1 MTEIQ
6 VSRTPHTLY
15 SAREKFIGF
24 LVFGNLAVLG
34 FSAPLMIFVLLF
46 ATEPLSKMAFFDP
59 LVLMSVSYILAVIFG
74 ILALSRR
81 WWLVPVVLMYV
92 IFFYGNSMDLER
104 SKQDALVF
112 CAELRA
118 DPDCAWSDRED
129 AFVCEDNITYSDMC
143 PQYPEGE
150 GAPASIVGNS
160 KIKEDTALQKMRSL
174 SCDADWGMVWDDV
187 HGLYGGM
194 KVEIC
199 GARIELTVVKNGTTK
214 YQGTLLPDEQTLLYE
229 LAGRAEKSVSQTKL
243 PDVLPPDFSVV
254 TMYVEQ
260 GGDGIL
266 RRFPF
271 NDQPREVKVLY
282 DALQNV
288 NERLK
293 AR

>member
-6 VSRTPHTLY
+6 VSRTPNTLY

-24 LVFGNLAVLG
+24 LAFGNLAVLG

-59 LVLMSVSYILAVIFG
+59 LVLMSVSYLLAVIFG
-74 ILALSRR
+74 VLALFRR

-129 AFVCEDNITYSDMC
+129 AFVCEDNLTYSDMC

-150 GAPASIVGNS
+150 GAPLSNKGEVSRA
-160 KIKEDTALQKMRSL
+160 QKATTSS
-174 SCDADWGMVWDDV
+174 SCGADWQLVWEEPS
-187 HGLYGGM
+187 GM
-194 KVEIC
+194 KAKIC
-199 GARIELTVVKNGTTK
+199 GNLFAVEEQGESIEGVLSPNDHMRLYAITERITQLPPPLISDLSVVNIFIDQGGYGYTLRFSQNELPLVVK
-214 YQGTLLPDEQTLLYE
+214 E
-229 LAGRAEKSVSQTKL
+229 LELEIK
-243 PDVLPPDFSVV
+243 
-254 TMYVEQ
+254 
-260 GGDGIL
+260 
-266 RRFPF
+266 
-271 NDQPREVKVLY
+271 KVL
-282 DALQNV
+282 
-288 NERLK
+288 ETSRE
-293 AR
+293 